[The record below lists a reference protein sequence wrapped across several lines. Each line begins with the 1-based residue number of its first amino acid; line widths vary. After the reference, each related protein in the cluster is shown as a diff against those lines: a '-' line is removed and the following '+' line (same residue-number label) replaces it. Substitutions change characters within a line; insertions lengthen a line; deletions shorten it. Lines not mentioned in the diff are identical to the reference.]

1 MAVVGVTRWV
11 FHLPGCRS
19 LKMKRSVIRSLRDRI
34 IAKFKIS
41 AAETGLQDN
50 PSMAELTA
58 CVVSGNRRQ
67 VESIMGHVDTLVRA
81 EPRAHI
87 MECETEIF

>member
-19 LKMKRSVIRSLRDRI
+19 LKMKRSVIRSLRDRM

-41 AAETGLQDN
+41 VAETGLQDH
-50 PSMAELTA
+50 PSMAELAA
-58 CVVSGNRRQ
+58 CVVSGDRRQ
-67 VESIMGHVDTLVRA
+67 VESVLGYIDAFVRSDL
-81 EPRAHI
+81 RAHVV
-87 MECETEIF
+87 ECETDFF